1 MWRKDKTI
9 LVGDVGGTN
18 VRLGL
23 VDRDAD
29 GKMILTQFSKMRGD
43 DVGTLEG
50 AIDQYLSETHFKP
63 NHVCIAVA
71 GPISNGTV
79 SMTNRNWTLSE
90 SAMAARF
97 GFDNV
102 RLYNDFTA
110 MARSIPELAPVD
122 FKEIL
127 PGKRVANKPILVAG
141 PGTGFGTATIET
153 INGAWHVNSGE
164 GGHQAWAAQTREE
177 TELLH
182 ILQKSHDFVSIE
194 LVSSGQG
201 MDTVHAAICER
212 NGVAYHVMPPADILE
227 AAHAGDPICLEVCEL
242 RGAAVMGALGD
253 MTMIYGAQGGA
264 VLAGGVSERLIDFID
279 TDKARERFRKRGPM
293 SDYIAE
299 IPVHLLLHPAA
310 PLFGAAALYMDGR
323 PDYRIAI

>member
-29 GKMILTQFSKMRGD
+29 GKMILTQFSKVRGD

-50 AIDQYLSETHFKP
+50 AIEQYLAETHFKP
-63 NHVCIAVA
+63 SHVCIAVA
-71 GPISNGTV
+71 GPISDGSVT
-79 SMTNRNWTLSE
+79 MTNRNWTLSE
-90 SAMAARF
+90 GTLAKRF

-110 MARSIPELAPVD
+110 MARSIPELTPND
-122 FKEIL
+122 FQEIL
-127 PGKRVANKPILVAG
+127 PGKRVAGKPILVAG

-153 INGAWHVNSGE
+153 IGNHWHVNSGE

-182 ILQKSHDFVSIE
+182 ILQKTHDFVSIE

-212 NGVAYHVMPPADILE
+212 HGVPYHVMTPVEIMD
-227 AAHAGDPICLEVCEL
+227 AAHAGDAVCREVCEL
-242 RGAAVMGALGD
+242 RGAAVMGAMGD
-253 MTMIYGAQGGA
+253 MAMIYGAKGGA

-279 TDKARERFRKRGPM
+279 TDKARARFRNRGPM
-293 SDYIAE
+293 NDYIAD
-299 IPVHLLLHPAA
+299 IPVHLLLNHAA
-310 PLFGAAALYMDGR
+310 PLFGAAALYMDSQAH
-323 PDYRIAI
+323 YRVTI